1 MLSNFSEDIIY
12 TKGDLEQR
20 TDVLDVSILLDVQKL
35 FQTDWNNF
43 LEGLSIQ
50 DEETIWSKTNIEE
63 ARVSIILNESMMIL
77 QMIC

>member
-1 MLSNFSEDIIY
+1 MFIY
-12 TKGDLEQR
+12 TKGNLEQR
-20 TDVLDVSILLDVQKL
+20 IDVLGVLILLDVQKL
-35 FQTDWNNF
+35 FQTNWNNF

-50 DEETIWSKTNIEE
+50 DEETIWSKTSIEE